1 MEILKNLFY
10 GFPDLWGGGVAHS
23 VMILSL
29 VIALG
34 LCLGKLRVKGVSLGL
49 AWILFIGLIF
59 GHFSLNLDEHLLHF
73 LKEFGLIL
81 FVYSI
86 GLEVGPGFFASFKN
100 GGKSL
105 NLLSMIVVALSI
117 ITTLVIFSFSGTS
130 ITSMAGILSGAVTNT
145 PGLGAAQQAFSDL
158 RHIDAPS
165 IAAGYAIAYP
175 MGVLGV
181 ILSFIILRFA
191 LRVDKQKEED
201 EAKRGKGHLEA
212 MTLNTFAVKVSNQ
225 MVFKDTVKQIRY
237 LLKRD
242 FMVSKIIRNNGERQN
257 EVVNGQTVIEEG
269 DILQIVAHPTV
280 EEPIIALLGEK
291 VDVKDEEFSSE
302 LINRRI
308 LITKPGING
317 KSISQL
323 QIRSNLGANI
333 TRVNRNGVDL
343 IATPDLKLQLGDRV
357 TVVGKELAIA
367 HTEKVLGNQMKRLNY
382 PNLIPI
388 FLGIMLGCI
397 VANIPFFIPGI
408 NENLRLGLTGG
419 PLVVAI
425 LIGYFGPKYNLVTY
439 NTISANL
446 MLREIGICIFLA
458 CVGLGTGEQFIQTVA
473 SESGLTWILY
483 GIAITMIPIILGGII
498 GKLVFHINYY
508 TLLGVLAG
516 ANTNPSAL
524 AYVREQTSADA
535 PTVGYANVYPFAMF
549 LRIVT
554 IQIIIFVFG
563 QTYMTETELKTC
575 ACIEDNCNCKE
586 IAESEL
592 RRKLDLLLRTGSILM
607 ESAADTSRI
616 MRTMKRA
623 AAFLGLD
630 ERYMHLYINWNVL
643 MVNYSDEEHSFSKF
657 QRCEKHGINLTSISQ
672 VSKLTWKAIKDN
684 YSLEQYE
691 QALNDIKATPRSFTP
706 WQVAIGGGF
715 ACGGF
720 CIQFGCDWPAFFFCS
735 LAAILG
741 FRLRMFLPTKGC
753 NNYVAIG
760 ISAFVATLIAWLTS
774 FLSLNPSIAEALPAF
789 MHSDTPWHPLM
800 ACALFIVPGVPLINF
815 VCDMLDG
822 YIEVGMVRALNTL
835 LMLFAMAFGI
845 AFAIQ
850 VCHIDN
856 FVKDLT
862 MTPHHEYWEF
872 AIAAAVSAM
881 GFSTIFSIPRRLLPV
896 VAVGGIIAV
905 CFRNFVNLGPSNGNI
920 GLDMGLSIGSL
931 AGSALISIIVIKAR
945 HWFHTP
951 HQCITI
957 PSVIPMV
964 PGVLMYRALFAFI
977 DMHGVV
983 GEVTVGMNNLIKASL
998 AIICIALGVAI
1009 PNVFFRRFIADNR
1022 KRKLLAM
1029 LVERKK
1035 KNGEFVDL
1043 HEAEIK

>member
-191 LRVDKQKEED
+191 LRVDKQKEEA
-201 EAKRGKGHLEA
+201 EAKRGMGHLEA

-225 MVFKDTVKQIRY
+225 MIFNDSVKQIRY

-242 FMVSKIIRNNGERQN
+242 FMVSKIIRHNGERQN
-257 EVVNGQTVIEEG
+257 DVVNGQTVIEEG

-367 HTEKVLGNQMKRLNY
+367 HTEKILGNQMKRLNY

-473 SESGLTWILY
+473 SESGLTWIIY

-516 ANTNPSAL
+516 ANTNPSTL

-563 QTYMTETELKTC
+563 
-575 ACIEDNCNCKE
+575 
-586 IAESEL
+586 
-592 RRKLDLLLRTGSILM
+592 
-607 ESAADTSRI
+607 
-616 MRTMKRA
+616 
-623 AAFLGLD
+623 
-630 ERYMHLYINWNVL
+630 
-643 MVNYSDEEHSFSKF
+643 
-657 QRCEKHGINLTSISQ
+657 
-672 VSKLTWKAIKDN
+672 
-684 YSLEQYE
+684 
-691 QALNDIKATPRSFTP
+691 
-706 WQVAIGGGF
+706 
-715 ACGGF
+715 
-720 CIQFGCDWPAFFFCS
+720 
-735 LAAILG
+735 
-741 FRLRMFLPTKGC
+741 
-753 NNYVAIG
+753 
-760 ISAFVATLIAWLTS
+760 
-774 FLSLNPSIAEALPAF
+774 
-789 MHSDTPWHPLM
+789 
-800 ACALFIVPGVPLINF
+800 
-815 VCDMLDG
+815 
-822 YIEVGMVRALNTL
+822 
-835 LMLFAMAFGI
+835 
-845 AFAIQ
+845 
-850 VCHIDN
+850 
-856 FVKDLT
+856 
-862 MTPHHEYWEF
+862 
-872 AIAAAVSAM
+872 
-881 GFSTIFSIPRRLLPV
+881 
-896 VAVGGIIAV
+896 
-905 CFRNFVNLGPSNGNI
+905 
-920 GLDMGLSIGSL
+920 
-931 AGSALISIIVIKAR
+931 
-945 HWFHTP
+945 
-951 HQCITI
+951 
-957 PSVIPMV
+957 
-964 PGVLMYRALFAFI
+964 
-977 DMHGVV
+977 
-983 GEVTVGMNNLIKASL
+983 
-998 AIICIALGVAI
+998 
-1009 PNVFFRRFIADNR
+1009 
-1022 KRKLLAM
+1022 
-1029 LVERKK
+1029 
-1035 KNGEFVDL
+1035 
-1043 HEAEIK
+1043 

>member
-225 MVFKDTVKQIRY
+225 MIFKDTVKQIRY

-242 FMVSKIIRNNGERQN
+242 FMISKIIRHNGERQN

-280 EEPIIALLGEK
+280 EEPIIALLGKK

-367 HTEKVLGNQMKRLNY
+367 HTEKILGNQMKRLNY

-473 SESGLTWILY
+473 SESGLTWIIY

-563 QTYMTETELKTC
+563 
-575 ACIEDNCNCKE
+575 
-586 IAESEL
+586 
-592 RRKLDLLLRTGSILM
+592 
-607 ESAADTSRI
+607 
-616 MRTMKRA
+616 
-623 AAFLGLD
+623 
-630 ERYMHLYINWNVL
+630 
-643 MVNYSDEEHSFSKF
+643 
-657 QRCEKHGINLTSISQ
+657 
-672 VSKLTWKAIKDN
+672 
-684 YSLEQYE
+684 
-691 QALNDIKATPRSFTP
+691 
-706 WQVAIGGGF
+706 
-715 ACGGF
+715 
-720 CIQFGCDWPAFFFCS
+720 
-735 LAAILG
+735 
-741 FRLRMFLPTKGC
+741 
-753 NNYVAIG
+753 
-760 ISAFVATLIAWLTS
+760 
-774 FLSLNPSIAEALPAF
+774 
-789 MHSDTPWHPLM
+789 
-800 ACALFIVPGVPLINF
+800 
-815 VCDMLDG
+815 
-822 YIEVGMVRALNTL
+822 
-835 LMLFAMAFGI
+835 
-845 AFAIQ
+845 
-850 VCHIDN
+850 
-856 FVKDLT
+856 
-862 MTPHHEYWEF
+862 
-872 AIAAAVSAM
+872 
-881 GFSTIFSIPRRLLPV
+881 
-896 VAVGGIIAV
+896 
-905 CFRNFVNLGPSNGNI
+905 
-920 GLDMGLSIGSL
+920 
-931 AGSALISIIVIKAR
+931 
-945 HWFHTP
+945 
-951 HQCITI
+951 
-957 PSVIPMV
+957 
-964 PGVLMYRALFAFI
+964 
-977 DMHGVV
+977 
-983 GEVTVGMNNLIKASL
+983 
-998 AIICIALGVAI
+998 
-1009 PNVFFRRFIADNR
+1009 
-1022 KRKLLAM
+1022 
-1029 LVERKK
+1029 
-1035 KNGEFVDL
+1035 
-1043 HEAEIK
+1043 

>member
-181 ILSFIILRFA
+181 ILSFIMLRFA

-225 MVFKDTVKQIRY
+225 MVFNDTVKQIRY

-242 FMVSKIIRNNGERQN
+242 FMVSKIIRHNGERRD
-257 EVVNGQTVIEEG
+257 EVVNGQTMIEEG

-323 QIRSNLGANI
+323 QIRSNLGVNI

-367 HTEKVLGNQMKRLNY
+367 HTEKILGNQMKRLNY

-473 SESGLTWILY
+473 SESGLTWIIY

-498 GKLVFHINYY
+498 GKFVFHINYY

-563 QTYMTETELKTC
+563 
-575 ACIEDNCNCKE
+575 
-586 IAESEL
+586 
-592 RRKLDLLLRTGSILM
+592 
-607 ESAADTSRI
+607 
-616 MRTMKRA
+616 
-623 AAFLGLD
+623 
-630 ERYMHLYINWNVL
+630 
-643 MVNYSDEEHSFSKF
+643 
-657 QRCEKHGINLTSISQ
+657 
-672 VSKLTWKAIKDN
+672 
-684 YSLEQYE
+684 
-691 QALNDIKATPRSFTP
+691 
-706 WQVAIGGGF
+706 
-715 ACGGF
+715 
-720 CIQFGCDWPAFFFCS
+720 
-735 LAAILG
+735 
-741 FRLRMFLPTKGC
+741 
-753 NNYVAIG
+753 
-760 ISAFVATLIAWLTS
+760 
-774 FLSLNPSIAEALPAF
+774 
-789 MHSDTPWHPLM
+789 
-800 ACALFIVPGVPLINF
+800 
-815 VCDMLDG
+815 
-822 YIEVGMVRALNTL
+822 
-835 LMLFAMAFGI
+835 
-845 AFAIQ
+845 
-850 VCHIDN
+850 
-856 FVKDLT
+856 
-862 MTPHHEYWEF
+862 
-872 AIAAAVSAM
+872 
-881 GFSTIFSIPRRLLPV
+881 
-896 VAVGGIIAV
+896 
-905 CFRNFVNLGPSNGNI
+905 
-920 GLDMGLSIGSL
+920 
-931 AGSALISIIVIKAR
+931 
-945 HWFHTP
+945 
-951 HQCITI
+951 
-957 PSVIPMV
+957 
-964 PGVLMYRALFAFI
+964 
-977 DMHGVV
+977 
-983 GEVTVGMNNLIKASL
+983 
-998 AIICIALGVAI
+998 
-1009 PNVFFRRFIADNR
+1009 
-1022 KRKLLAM
+1022 
-1029 LVERKK
+1029 
-1035 KNGEFVDL
+1035 
-1043 HEAEIK
+1043 

>member
-1 MEILKNLFY
+1 
-10 GFPDLWGGGVAHS
+10 
-23 VMILSL
+23 MILSL

-158 RHIDAPS
+158 RHIDATS

-191 LRVDKQKEED
+191 LRVDKQKEEA
-201 EAKRGKGHLEA
+201 EAKRGMGHLEA

-225 MVFKDTVKQIRY
+225 MVFNDTVKQIRY

-242 FMVSKIIRNNGERQN
+242 FMVSKIIRHNGERQN

-308 LITKPGING
+308 QITKPGING

-367 HTEKVLGNQMKRLNY
+367 HTEKILGNQMKRLNY

-473 SESGLTWILY
+473 SESGLTWIIY

-535 PTVGYANVYPFAMF
+535 PTIGYANVYPFAMF

-563 QTYMTETELKTC
+563 
-575 ACIEDNCNCKE
+575 
-586 IAESEL
+586 
-592 RRKLDLLLRTGSILM
+592 
-607 ESAADTSRI
+607 
-616 MRTMKRA
+616 
-623 AAFLGLD
+623 
-630 ERYMHLYINWNVL
+630 
-643 MVNYSDEEHSFSKF
+643 
-657 QRCEKHGINLTSISQ
+657 
-672 VSKLTWKAIKDN
+672 
-684 YSLEQYE
+684 
-691 QALNDIKATPRSFTP
+691 
-706 WQVAIGGGF
+706 
-715 ACGGF
+715 
-720 CIQFGCDWPAFFFCS
+720 
-735 LAAILG
+735 
-741 FRLRMFLPTKGC
+741 
-753 NNYVAIG
+753 
-760 ISAFVATLIAWLTS
+760 
-774 FLSLNPSIAEALPAF
+774 
-789 MHSDTPWHPLM
+789 
-800 ACALFIVPGVPLINF
+800 
-815 VCDMLDG
+815 
-822 YIEVGMVRALNTL
+822 
-835 LMLFAMAFGI
+835 
-845 AFAIQ
+845 
-850 VCHIDN
+850 
-856 FVKDLT
+856 
-862 MTPHHEYWEF
+862 
-872 AIAAAVSAM
+872 
-881 GFSTIFSIPRRLLPV
+881 
-896 VAVGGIIAV
+896 
-905 CFRNFVNLGPSNGNI
+905 
-920 GLDMGLSIGSL
+920 
-931 AGSALISIIVIKAR
+931 
-945 HWFHTP
+945 
-951 HQCITI
+951 
-957 PSVIPMV
+957 
-964 PGVLMYRALFAFI
+964 
-977 DMHGVV
+977 
-983 GEVTVGMNNLIKASL
+983 
-998 AIICIALGVAI
+998 
-1009 PNVFFRRFIADNR
+1009 
-1022 KRKLLAM
+1022 
-1029 LVERKK
+1029 
-1035 KNGEFVDL
+1035 
-1043 HEAEIK
+1043 

>member
-73 LKEFGLIL
+73 LKEFDLNL

-86 GLEVGPGFFASFKN
+86 GLEVGPGFFASFNN

-105 NLLSMIVVALSI
+105 NLLGMIVVALSI
-117 ITTLVIFSFSGTS
+117 ITTLVIFLCSGTS

-191 LRVDKQKEED
+191 LRIDKQKEED

-242 FMVSKIIRNNGERQN
+242 FMVSKIIRNNGERQD

-516 ANTNPSAL
+516 TNTNPSAL

-563 QTYMTETELKTC
+563 
-575 ACIEDNCNCKE
+575 
-586 IAESEL
+586 
-592 RRKLDLLLRTGSILM
+592 
-607 ESAADTSRI
+607 
-616 MRTMKRA
+616 
-623 AAFLGLD
+623 
-630 ERYMHLYINWNVL
+630 
-643 MVNYSDEEHSFSKF
+643 
-657 QRCEKHGINLTSISQ
+657 
-672 VSKLTWKAIKDN
+672 
-684 YSLEQYE
+684 
-691 QALNDIKATPRSFTP
+691 
-706 WQVAIGGGF
+706 
-715 ACGGF
+715 
-720 CIQFGCDWPAFFFCS
+720 
-735 LAAILG
+735 
-741 FRLRMFLPTKGC
+741 
-753 NNYVAIG
+753 
-760 ISAFVATLIAWLTS
+760 
-774 FLSLNPSIAEALPAF
+774 
-789 MHSDTPWHPLM
+789 
-800 ACALFIVPGVPLINF
+800 
-815 VCDMLDG
+815 
-822 YIEVGMVRALNTL
+822 
-835 LMLFAMAFGI
+835 
-845 AFAIQ
+845 
-850 VCHIDN
+850 
-856 FVKDLT
+856 
-862 MTPHHEYWEF
+862 
-872 AIAAAVSAM
+872 
-881 GFSTIFSIPRRLLPV
+881 
-896 VAVGGIIAV
+896 
-905 CFRNFVNLGPSNGNI
+905 
-920 GLDMGLSIGSL
+920 
-931 AGSALISIIVIKAR
+931 
-945 HWFHTP
+945 
-951 HQCITI
+951 
-957 PSVIPMV
+957 
-964 PGVLMYRALFAFI
+964 
-977 DMHGVV
+977 
-983 GEVTVGMNNLIKASL
+983 
-998 AIICIALGVAI
+998 
-1009 PNVFFRRFIADNR
+1009 
-1022 KRKLLAM
+1022 
-1029 LVERKK
+1029 
-1035 KNGEFVDL
+1035 
-1043 HEAEIK
+1043 

>member
-191 LRVDKQKEED
+191 LRVDKQKEEE

-242 FMVSKIIRNNGERQN
+242 FMVSKIIRNNGERQD

-483 GIAITMIPIILGGII
+483 GIAIILGGII

-563 QTYMTETELKTC
+563 
-575 ACIEDNCNCKE
+575 
-586 IAESEL
+586 
-592 RRKLDLLLRTGSILM
+592 
-607 ESAADTSRI
+607 
-616 MRTMKRA
+616 
-623 AAFLGLD
+623 
-630 ERYMHLYINWNVL
+630 
-643 MVNYSDEEHSFSKF
+643 
-657 QRCEKHGINLTSISQ
+657 
-672 VSKLTWKAIKDN
+672 
-684 YSLEQYE
+684 
-691 QALNDIKATPRSFTP
+691 
-706 WQVAIGGGF
+706 
-715 ACGGF
+715 
-720 CIQFGCDWPAFFFCS
+720 
-735 LAAILG
+735 
-741 FRLRMFLPTKGC
+741 
-753 NNYVAIG
+753 
-760 ISAFVATLIAWLTS
+760 
-774 FLSLNPSIAEALPAF
+774 
-789 MHSDTPWHPLM
+789 
-800 ACALFIVPGVPLINF
+800 
-815 VCDMLDG
+815 
-822 YIEVGMVRALNTL
+822 
-835 LMLFAMAFGI
+835 
-845 AFAIQ
+845 
-850 VCHIDN
+850 
-856 FVKDLT
+856 
-862 MTPHHEYWEF
+862 
-872 AIAAAVSAM
+872 
-881 GFSTIFSIPRRLLPV
+881 
-896 VAVGGIIAV
+896 
-905 CFRNFVNLGPSNGNI
+905 
-920 GLDMGLSIGSL
+920 
-931 AGSALISIIVIKAR
+931 
-945 HWFHTP
+945 
-951 HQCITI
+951 
-957 PSVIPMV
+957 
-964 PGVLMYRALFAFI
+964 
-977 DMHGVV
+977 
-983 GEVTVGMNNLIKASL
+983 
-998 AIICIALGVAI
+998 
-1009 PNVFFRRFIADNR
+1009 
-1022 KRKLLAM
+1022 
-1029 LVERKK
+1029 
-1035 KNGEFVDL
+1035 
-1043 HEAEIK
+1043 

>member
-117 ITTLVIFSFSGTS
+117 ITTLVIFLCSGTS

-191 LRVDKQKEED
+191 LRIDKQKEED

-242 FMVSKIIRNNGERQN
+242 FMASKIIRNNGERQD

-357 TVVGKELAIA
+357 AVVGKELAIA

-516 ANTNPSAL
+516 TNTNPSAL

-563 QTYMTETELKTC
+563 
-575 ACIEDNCNCKE
+575 
-586 IAESEL
+586 
-592 RRKLDLLLRTGSILM
+592 
-607 ESAADTSRI
+607 
-616 MRTMKRA
+616 
-623 AAFLGLD
+623 
-630 ERYMHLYINWNVL
+630 
-643 MVNYSDEEHSFSKF
+643 
-657 QRCEKHGINLTSISQ
+657 
-672 VSKLTWKAIKDN
+672 
-684 YSLEQYE
+684 
-691 QALNDIKATPRSFTP
+691 
-706 WQVAIGGGF
+706 
-715 ACGGF
+715 
-720 CIQFGCDWPAFFFCS
+720 
-735 LAAILG
+735 
-741 FRLRMFLPTKGC
+741 
-753 NNYVAIG
+753 
-760 ISAFVATLIAWLTS
+760 
-774 FLSLNPSIAEALPAF
+774 
-789 MHSDTPWHPLM
+789 
-800 ACALFIVPGVPLINF
+800 
-815 VCDMLDG
+815 
-822 YIEVGMVRALNTL
+822 
-835 LMLFAMAFGI
+835 
-845 AFAIQ
+845 
-850 VCHIDN
+850 
-856 FVKDLT
+856 
-862 MTPHHEYWEF
+862 
-872 AIAAAVSAM
+872 
-881 GFSTIFSIPRRLLPV
+881 
-896 VAVGGIIAV
+896 
-905 CFRNFVNLGPSNGNI
+905 
-920 GLDMGLSIGSL
+920 
-931 AGSALISIIVIKAR
+931 
-945 HWFHTP
+945 
-951 HQCITI
+951 
-957 PSVIPMV
+957 
-964 PGVLMYRALFAFI
+964 
-977 DMHGVV
+977 
-983 GEVTVGMNNLIKASL
+983 
-998 AIICIALGVAI
+998 
-1009 PNVFFRRFIADNR
+1009 
-1022 KRKLLAM
+1022 
-1029 LVERKK
+1029 
-1035 KNGEFVDL
+1035 
-1043 HEAEIK
+1043 

>member
-191 LRVDKQKEED
+191 LRVDKQKEEE

-225 MVFKDTVKQIRY
+225 MIFKDTVKQIRY

-257 EVVNGQTVIEEG
+257 EVVNGQTVIEDG

-458 CVGLGTGEQFIQTVA
+458 CVGLGTGEQFIQTIA

-563 QTYMTETELKTC
+563 
-575 ACIEDNCNCKE
+575 
-586 IAESEL
+586 
-592 RRKLDLLLRTGSILM
+592 
-607 ESAADTSRI
+607 
-616 MRTMKRA
+616 
-623 AAFLGLD
+623 
-630 ERYMHLYINWNVL
+630 
-643 MVNYSDEEHSFSKF
+643 
-657 QRCEKHGINLTSISQ
+657 
-672 VSKLTWKAIKDN
+672 
-684 YSLEQYE
+684 
-691 QALNDIKATPRSFTP
+691 
-706 WQVAIGGGF
+706 
-715 ACGGF
+715 
-720 CIQFGCDWPAFFFCS
+720 
-735 LAAILG
+735 
-741 FRLRMFLPTKGC
+741 
-753 NNYVAIG
+753 
-760 ISAFVATLIAWLTS
+760 
-774 FLSLNPSIAEALPAF
+774 
-789 MHSDTPWHPLM
+789 
-800 ACALFIVPGVPLINF
+800 
-815 VCDMLDG
+815 
-822 YIEVGMVRALNTL
+822 
-835 LMLFAMAFGI
+835 
-845 AFAIQ
+845 
-850 VCHIDN
+850 
-856 FVKDLT
+856 
-862 MTPHHEYWEF
+862 
-872 AIAAAVSAM
+872 
-881 GFSTIFSIPRRLLPV
+881 
-896 VAVGGIIAV
+896 
-905 CFRNFVNLGPSNGNI
+905 
-920 GLDMGLSIGSL
+920 
-931 AGSALISIIVIKAR
+931 
-945 HWFHTP
+945 
-951 HQCITI
+951 
-957 PSVIPMV
+957 
-964 PGVLMYRALFAFI
+964 
-977 DMHGVV
+977 
-983 GEVTVGMNNLIKASL
+983 
-998 AIICIALGVAI
+998 
-1009 PNVFFRRFIADNR
+1009 
-1022 KRKLLAM
+1022 
-1029 LVERKK
+1029 
-1035 KNGEFVDL
+1035 
-1043 HEAEIK
+1043 

>member
-1 MEILKNLFY
+1 MRQSYKSIKISTFAPENSNTNQTFARKREIANLELQKVVMEILRNLFY

-23 VMILSL
+23 VMILAL
-29 VIALG
+29 VITLG
-34 LCLGKLRVKGVSLGL
+34 LCLGKIRVKGVSLGL
-49 AWILFIGLIF
+49 AWILFIGLVF

-86 GLEVGPGFFASFKN
+86 GLEVGPSFFSSFKN
-100 GGKSL
+100 GGRSL
-105 NLLSMIVVALSI
+105 NMLSIIVIALSI
-117 ITTLVIFSFSGTS
+117 ATTLGIFYASGTS

-563 QTYMTETELKTC
+563 
-575 ACIEDNCNCKE
+575 
-586 IAESEL
+586 
-592 RRKLDLLLRTGSILM
+592 
-607 ESAADTSRI
+607 
-616 MRTMKRA
+616 
-623 AAFLGLD
+623 
-630 ERYMHLYINWNVL
+630 
-643 MVNYSDEEHSFSKF
+643 
-657 QRCEKHGINLTSISQ
+657 
-672 VSKLTWKAIKDN
+672 
-684 YSLEQYE
+684 
-691 QALNDIKATPRSFTP
+691 
-706 WQVAIGGGF
+706 
-715 ACGGF
+715 
-720 CIQFGCDWPAFFFCS
+720 
-735 LAAILG
+735 
-741 FRLRMFLPTKGC
+741 
-753 NNYVAIG
+753 
-760 ISAFVATLIAWLTS
+760 
-774 FLSLNPSIAEALPAF
+774 
-789 MHSDTPWHPLM
+789 
-800 ACALFIVPGVPLINF
+800 
-815 VCDMLDG
+815 
-822 YIEVGMVRALNTL
+822 
-835 LMLFAMAFGI
+835 
-845 AFAIQ
+845 
-850 VCHIDN
+850 
-856 FVKDLT
+856 
-862 MTPHHEYWEF
+862 
-872 AIAAAVSAM
+872 
-881 GFSTIFSIPRRLLPV
+881 
-896 VAVGGIIAV
+896 
-905 CFRNFVNLGPSNGNI
+905 
-920 GLDMGLSIGSL
+920 
-931 AGSALISIIVIKAR
+931 
-945 HWFHTP
+945 
-951 HQCITI
+951 
-957 PSVIPMV
+957 
-964 PGVLMYRALFAFI
+964 
-977 DMHGVV
+977 
-983 GEVTVGMNNLIKASL
+983 
-998 AIICIALGVAI
+998 
-1009 PNVFFRRFIADNR
+1009 
-1022 KRKLLAM
+1022 
-1029 LVERKK
+1029 
-1035 KNGEFVDL
+1035 
-1043 HEAEIK
+1043 

>member
-117 ITTLVIFSFSGTS
+117 ITTLVIFLCSGTS

-191 LRVDKQKEED
+191 LRIDKQKEED

-242 FMVSKIIRNNGERQN
+242 FMVSKIIRNNGERQD

-357 TVVGKELAIA
+357 TVGGKELAIA

-408 NENLRLGLTGG
+408 NENLRVGLTGG

-516 ANTNPSAL
+516 TNTNPSAL

-563 QTYMTETELKTC
+563 
-575 ACIEDNCNCKE
+575 
-586 IAESEL
+586 
-592 RRKLDLLLRTGSILM
+592 
-607 ESAADTSRI
+607 
-616 MRTMKRA
+616 
-623 AAFLGLD
+623 
-630 ERYMHLYINWNVL
+630 
-643 MVNYSDEEHSFSKF
+643 
-657 QRCEKHGINLTSISQ
+657 
-672 VSKLTWKAIKDN
+672 
-684 YSLEQYE
+684 
-691 QALNDIKATPRSFTP
+691 
-706 WQVAIGGGF
+706 
-715 ACGGF
+715 
-720 CIQFGCDWPAFFFCS
+720 
-735 LAAILG
+735 
-741 FRLRMFLPTKGC
+741 
-753 NNYVAIG
+753 
-760 ISAFVATLIAWLTS
+760 
-774 FLSLNPSIAEALPAF
+774 
-789 MHSDTPWHPLM
+789 
-800 ACALFIVPGVPLINF
+800 
-815 VCDMLDG
+815 
-822 YIEVGMVRALNTL
+822 
-835 LMLFAMAFGI
+835 
-845 AFAIQ
+845 
-850 VCHIDN
+850 
-856 FVKDLT
+856 
-862 MTPHHEYWEF
+862 
-872 AIAAAVSAM
+872 
-881 GFSTIFSIPRRLLPV
+881 
-896 VAVGGIIAV
+896 
-905 CFRNFVNLGPSNGNI
+905 
-920 GLDMGLSIGSL
+920 
-931 AGSALISIIVIKAR
+931 
-945 HWFHTP
+945 
-951 HQCITI
+951 
-957 PSVIPMV
+957 
-964 PGVLMYRALFAFI
+964 
-977 DMHGVV
+977 
-983 GEVTVGMNNLIKASL
+983 
-998 AIICIALGVAI
+998 
-1009 PNVFFRRFIADNR
+1009 
-1022 KRKLLAM
+1022 
-1029 LVERKK
+1029 
-1035 KNGEFVDL
+1035 
-1043 HEAEIK
+1043 

>member
-1 MEILKNLFY
+1 MVE
-10 GFPDLWGGGVAHS
+10 
-23 VMILSL
+23 
-29 VIALG
+29 
-34 LCLGKLRVKGVSLGL
+34 
-49 AWILFIGLIF
+49 
-59 GHFSLNLDEHLLHF
+59 
-73 LKEFGLIL
+73 
-81 FVYSI
+81 
-86 GLEVGPGFFASFKN
+86 
-100 GGKSL
+100 
-105 NLLSMIVVALSI
+105 
-117 ITTLVIFSFSGTS
+117 TS
-130 ITSMAGILSGAVTNT
+130 S
-145 PGLGAAQQAFSDL
+145 
-158 RHIDAPS
+158 
-165 IAAGYAIAYP
+165 
-175 MGVLGV
+175 
-181 ILSFIILRFA
+181 
-191 LRVDKQKEED
+191 
-201 EAKRGKGHLEA
+201 
-212 MTLNTFAVKVSNQ
+212 
-225 MVFKDTVKQIRY
+225 
-237 LLKRD
+237 
-242 FMVSKIIRNNGERQN
+242 
-257 EVVNGQTVIEEG
+257 
-269 DILQIVAHPTV
+269 
-280 EEPIIALLGEK
+280 
-291 VDVKDEEFSSE
+291 
-302 LINRRI
+302 
-308 LITKPGING
+308 LITHP
-317 KSISQL
+317 
-323 QIRSNLGANI
+323 
-333 TRVNRNGVDL
+333 
-343 IATPDLKLQLGDRV
+343 V
-357 TVVGKELAIA
+357 TDDE
-367 HTEKVLGNQMKRLNY
+367 RL
-382 PNLIPI
+382 
-388 FLGIMLGCI
+388 
-397 VANIPFFIPGI
+397 V
-408 NENLRLGLTGG
+408 
-419 PLVVAI
+419 
-425 LIGYFGPKYNLVTY
+425 
-439 NTISANL
+439 
-446 MLREIGICIFLA
+446 
-458 CVGLGTGEQFIQTVA
+458 
-473 SESGLTWILY
+473 
-483 GIAITMIPIILGGII
+483 
-498 GKLVFHINYY
+498 HH
-508 TLLGVLAG
+508 
-516 ANTNPSAL
+516 
-524 AYVREQTSADA
+524 
-535 PTVGYANVYPFAMF
+535 
-549 LRIVT
+549 
-554 IQIIIFVFG
+554 
-563 QTYMTETELKTC
+563 
-575 ACIEDNCNCKE
+575 
-586 IAESEL
+586 
-592 RRKLDLLLRTGSILM
+592 KLDLLLRTGCILV
-607 ESAADTSRI
+607 ENAADTSRI
-616 MRTMKRA
+616 IRTMKRVA
-623 AAFLGLD
+623 MYLCIPIENLHI
-630 ERYMHLYINWNVL
+630 YVNYNML
-643 MVNYSDEEHSFSKF
+643 MVNLSDVEKSYTKF
-657 QRCEKHGINLTSISQ
+657 QRVDKHGVNLDAIREISHLSWDSIRKNLTLEEYERQ
-672 VSKLTWKAIKDN
+672 LTEIHQRKRN
-684 YSLEQYE
+684 Y
-691 QALNDIKATPRSFTP
+691 TP

-815 VCDMLDG
+815 VSDMLDG

-835 LMLFAMAFGI
+835 LMIFAMAFGI

-1043 HEAEIK
+1043 HEVEIK

>member
-117 ITTLVIFSFSGTS
+117 ITTLVIFLCSGTS

-191 LRVDKQKEED
+191 LRIDKQKEED

-242 FMVSKIIRNNGERQN
+242 FMVSKIIRNNGERQD

-397 VANIPFFIPGI
+397 VANIPFFILGI

-516 ANTNPSAL
+516 TNTNPSAL

-563 QTYMTETELKTC
+563 
-575 ACIEDNCNCKE
+575 
-586 IAESEL
+586 
-592 RRKLDLLLRTGSILM
+592 
-607 ESAADTSRI
+607 
-616 MRTMKRA
+616 
-623 AAFLGLD
+623 
-630 ERYMHLYINWNVL
+630 
-643 MVNYSDEEHSFSKF
+643 
-657 QRCEKHGINLTSISQ
+657 
-672 VSKLTWKAIKDN
+672 
-684 YSLEQYE
+684 
-691 QALNDIKATPRSFTP
+691 
-706 WQVAIGGGF
+706 
-715 ACGGF
+715 
-720 CIQFGCDWPAFFFCS
+720 
-735 LAAILG
+735 
-741 FRLRMFLPTKGC
+741 
-753 NNYVAIG
+753 
-760 ISAFVATLIAWLTS
+760 
-774 FLSLNPSIAEALPAF
+774 
-789 MHSDTPWHPLM
+789 
-800 ACALFIVPGVPLINF
+800 
-815 VCDMLDG
+815 
-822 YIEVGMVRALNTL
+822 
-835 LMLFAMAFGI
+835 
-845 AFAIQ
+845 
-850 VCHIDN
+850 
-856 FVKDLT
+856 
-862 MTPHHEYWEF
+862 
-872 AIAAAVSAM
+872 
-881 GFSTIFSIPRRLLPV
+881 
-896 VAVGGIIAV
+896 
-905 CFRNFVNLGPSNGNI
+905 
-920 GLDMGLSIGSL
+920 
-931 AGSALISIIVIKAR
+931 
-945 HWFHTP
+945 
-951 HQCITI
+951 
-957 PSVIPMV
+957 
-964 PGVLMYRALFAFI
+964 
-977 DMHGVV
+977 
-983 GEVTVGMNNLIKASL
+983 
-998 AIICIALGVAI
+998 
-1009 PNVFFRRFIADNR
+1009 
-1022 KRKLLAM
+1022 
-1029 LVERKK
+1029 
-1035 KNGEFVDL
+1035 
-1043 HEAEIK
+1043 